1 MDSPRKTK
9 QARRKQER
17 ESALYGFPA
26 QDEAGEFLTNKNS
39 FGNLI
44 VVCFKKTE
52 AVWTSSG
59 LEENCSG
66 SSAALPKYVWSKS
79 DVG

>member
-1 MDSPRKTK
+1 M
-9 QARRKQER
+9 
-17 ESALYGFPA
+17 
-26 QDEAGEFLTNKNS
+26 TNKNS

-52 AVWTSSG
+52 AVWMSSG
-59 LEENCSG
+59 LEENCAG
-66 SSAALPKYVWSKS
+66 SAAALPKYVWSKS

>member
-1 MDSPRKTK
+1 MKGFSSGKVPCD
-9 QARRKQER
+9 
-17 ESALYGFPA
+17 GFPA

-66 SSAALPKYVWSKS
+66 SSAVLPKYVWSKS